1 MHPGSRPSR
10 THARVCP
17 VAFGLKHNLDAFI
30 FYRGPGGAD
39 EEFKNIRYWVNIMK
53 TVDYVA
59 QTAIGDAVLVSTPSA
74 YACSCLAVVSPR
86 AQAPPPTR
94 TMLMRGE

>member
-1 MHPGSRPSR
+1 MHVGSRPSR

-74 YACSCLAVVSPR
+74 TRARASPWCRR
-86 AQAPPPTR
+86 ARRPRPRLGQC
-94 TMLMRGE
+94 